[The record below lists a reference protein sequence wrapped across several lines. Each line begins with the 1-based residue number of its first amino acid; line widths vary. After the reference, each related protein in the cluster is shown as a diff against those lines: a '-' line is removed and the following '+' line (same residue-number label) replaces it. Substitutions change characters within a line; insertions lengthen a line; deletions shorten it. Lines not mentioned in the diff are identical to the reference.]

1 MSYFRGEPTSIN
13 LELLFE
19 DLFKLKER
27 FEALGMIIKDGKV
40 YSSDLD
46 SRHTIHMR

>member
-1 MSYFRGEPTSIN
+1 MSYFRSEPTSIN

-27 FEALGMIIKDGKV
+27 FEALGMTIKDGRV
-40 YSSDLD
+40 YVPDLTLGD
-46 SRHTIHMR
+46 RQK